1 VSSLNEF
8 LGICLCS
15 LRGICI
21 FPFQFSIFLFSFVQV
36 MLACGKYNLVYEFF
50 NKVEKSLIPGAL
62 NYKGNTCN
70 LA

>member
-1 VSSLNEF
+1 MDFWAFVFVLYVAYAYSLFNF
-8 LGICLCS
+8 L
-15 LRGICI
+15 
-21 FPFQFSIFLFSFVQV
+21 FFLFSFVQV